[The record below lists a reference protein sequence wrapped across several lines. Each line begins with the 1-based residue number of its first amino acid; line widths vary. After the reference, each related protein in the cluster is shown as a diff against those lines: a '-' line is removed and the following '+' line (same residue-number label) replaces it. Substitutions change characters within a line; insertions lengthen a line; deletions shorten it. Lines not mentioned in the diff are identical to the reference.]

1 MLPDFRCSTSSS
13 GGLRNRNT
21 RSALLN
27 ECMRSEL
34 VFAPAASYSSSGQP
48 TDTPSP
54 LSTSHSAPSLTNFA
68 AVAGEI
74 GTRASDGSGS
84 LGTKIRMM
92 MDRFGGVG
100 DRGKIPEQQS
110 PKGYTVAS

>member
-21 RSALLN
+21 RSALLK

-34 VFAPAASYSSSGQP
+34 VFAPAASYSLSGQP

-54 LSTSHSAPSLTNFA
+54 LSTSQSAPSLTNFPV
-68 AVAGEI
+68 VAGEI
-74 GTRASDGSGS
+74 GTRASDGSGT
-84 LGTKIRMM
+84 LGTKFRRMT
-92 MDRFGGVG
+92 DRLAEGAALENMPQH
-100 DRGKIPEQQS
+100 K
-110 PKGYTVAS
+110 A

>member
-21 RSALLN
+21 RSALLK

-34 VFAPAASYSSSGQP
+34 VFAPAASDSLSGQP

-54 LSTSHSAPSLTNFA
+54 LSTSQSAPGLTNFPT
-68 AVAGEI
+68 VAGEI
-74 GTRASDGSGS
+74 GTLASDASGT
-84 LGTKIRMM
+84 LRTHIAMTL
-92 MDRFGGVG
+92 DRLPRV
-100 DRGKIPEQQS
+100 
-110 PKGYTVAS
+110 